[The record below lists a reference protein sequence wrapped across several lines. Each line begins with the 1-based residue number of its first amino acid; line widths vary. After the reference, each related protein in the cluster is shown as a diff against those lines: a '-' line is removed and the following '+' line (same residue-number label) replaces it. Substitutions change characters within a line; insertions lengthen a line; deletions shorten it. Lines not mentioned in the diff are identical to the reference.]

1 MSYHSSEN
9 ISQIATPSFGHI
21 ALNDVALAIF

>member
-9 ISQIATPSFGHI
+9 ISKIATPSFGHVT
-21 ALNDVALAIF
+21 LDDVALAIF